1 MTERQRHPAQPLRV
15 AVIAIDL
22 VRRAGL
28 AAITTAAGHEVVDA
42 IERADVVLADA
53 IEVEAGDAPVVSLGS
68 AEAGQAGL
76 LPRDAWPAQIDAALR
91 AAAAG
96 LIVRGAAPPPPAFG
110 AYPSEDAPLLTPREI
125 EVLAAIGD
133 GLSNKEAARRLG
145 ISQHTVKFHLE
156 ALFHKLD
163 ATSRTEAVH
172 RGLKRGLI
180 DL

>member
-1 MTERQRHPAQPLRV
+1 MAAQHHHPAQPLRV
-15 AVIAIDL
+15 AVIASDP

-28 AAITTAAGHEVVDA
+28 VAIATGAGHEIVGAV
-42 IERADVVLADA
+42 ERADVVLADA
-53 IEVEAGDAPVVSLGS
+53 IDVESGDTAVVSLGS
-68 AEAGQAGL
+68 AEAGQAGI
-76 LPRDAWPAQIDAALR
+76 LPRDASPAQIDAALR
-91 AAAAG
+91 AAASG
-96 LIVRGAAPPPPAFG
+96 LIVRSAPPPPPAFG

-125 EVLAAIGD
+125 EVLAAVGD

-163 ATSRTEAVH
+163 VTSRTEAVH

-180 DL
+180 NL

>member
-1 MTERQRHPAQPLRV
+1 VT
-15 AVIAIDL
+15 
-22 VRRAGL
+22 G
-28 AAITTAAGHEVVDA
+28 AGHEIVDA
-42 IERADVVLADA
+42 VGRADVVLADA
-53 IEVEAGDAPVVSLGS
+53 VEVEAGDAPVVSLGS
-68 AEAGQAGL
+68 AEAGQAGI

-91 AAAAG
+91 ASAAG
-96 LIVRGAAPPPPAFG
+96 LIVRSAVPPPAFG
-110 AYPSEDAPLLTPREI
+110 TYPSEDAPLLTPREI

-163 ATSRTEAVH
+163 VTSRTEAVH